1 MAISIV
7 GVEEKYEFKA
17 SAISFR
23 SSSCWPL
30 ADIKGVL
37 DLSRI
42 VRDRRSLATCGRGFD
57 CRRLVFP
64 AYKFNPRMQRAIRLG
79 VGLFS
84 ITWKRLSFARRC
96 YAD

>member
-1 MAISIV
+1 MSLKPRQFPSDHRAAGRWLI
-7 GVEEKYEFKA
+7 
-17 SAISFR
+17 
-23 SSSCWPL
+23 L
-30 ADIKGVL
+30 KGVL